1 MLRSLT
7 NLTPALR
14 FALGAVL
21 LVALQIAVLCLLG
34 QPWIAESGRVLLW
47 AGDPLSPDTSQ
58 QISDWYSF
66 SHIIHGF
73 AFYGLLHL
81 IAPRLPVMTRLLIAI
96 GLEVAWEIAEN
107 LPIVIEHYR
116 KQALAVGYAGDSILN
131 SVLDTV
137 MMVLGFLFARRAPV
151 WITLA
156 LAIVFELFTGFMI
169 RDGLILNIIGFAWTP
184 DFIADWQSGGRGL
197 TH

>member
-1 MLRSLT
+1 MLGIIT
-7 NLTPALR
+7 NLTPCLR
-14 FALGAVL
+14 FALGAAA
-21 LVALQIAVLCLLG
+21 LVALQIVVLCWLG
-34 QPWIAESGRVLLW
+34 QPWIADSGRVLFW

-81 IAPRLPVMTRLLIAI
+81 ATPRLPVMTRILISI
-96 GLEVAWEIAEN
+96 GLEVAWEITEN
-107 LPIVIEHYR
+107 LPMVIEHYR
-116 KQALAVGYAGDSILN
+116 QQALAVGYVGDRMLN
-131 SVLDTV
+131 SLMDTV

-151 WITLA
+151 WITVA
-156 LAIVFELFTGFMI
+156 LAIVFELFTGYMI

-184 DFIADWQSGGRGL
+184 EFISEWQSGGRAL

>member
-1 MLRSLT
+1 MLRNLT
-7 NLTPALR
+7 NLTPGQR

-21 LVALQIAVLCLLG
+21 LVTLQIAVLCWLG
-34 QPWIAESGRVLLW
+34 QPWIAQSGRVLLW

-107 LPIVIEHYR
+107 LPIVI
-116 KQALAVGYAGDSILN
+116 
-131 SVLDTV
+131 
-137 MMVLGFLFARRAPV
+137 
-151 WITLA
+151 
-156 LAIVFELFTGFMI
+156 
-169 RDGLILNIIGFAWTP
+169 
-184 DFIADWQSGGRGL
+184 
-197 TH
+197 

>member
-1 MLRSLT
+1 MLRNLT
-7 NLTPALR
+7 NLTPGQR

-21 LVALQIAVLCLLG
+21 LVTLQIAVLCWLG
-34 QPWIAESGRVLLW
+34 QPWIAQSGRVLLW
-47 AGDPLSPDTSQ
+47 AGDALSPDTSQ

-116 KQALAVGYAGDSILN
+116 KQALAVGYVGDSILN

-151 WITLA
+151 WITMA

-184 DFIADWQSGGRGL
+184 EFISDWQSGGRGL

>member
-1 MLRSLT
+1 MLRILT
-7 NLTPALR
+7 NMTPTLR
-14 FALGAVL
+14 FALGAAA
-21 LVALQIAVLCLLG
+21 LVALQTLVLCWLG
-34 QPWIAESGRVLLW
+34 QPWIADSGRVLLW

-66 SHIIHGF
+66 SHVIHGF
-73 AFYGLLHL
+73 AFYGLLYL
-81 IAPRLPVMTRLLIAI
+81 ITPRLPVMTRLLIAI

-107 LPIVIEHYR
+107 LPMVIAHYR
-116 KQALAVGYAGDSILN
+116 QQALAVGYVGDSILN
-131 SVLDTV
+131 SLMDTV

-151 WITLA
+151 WIVVT
-156 LAIVFELFTGFMI
+156 LAIVFELFTGYMI

-184 DFIADWQSGGRGL
+184 EFIAEWQSGGRAL